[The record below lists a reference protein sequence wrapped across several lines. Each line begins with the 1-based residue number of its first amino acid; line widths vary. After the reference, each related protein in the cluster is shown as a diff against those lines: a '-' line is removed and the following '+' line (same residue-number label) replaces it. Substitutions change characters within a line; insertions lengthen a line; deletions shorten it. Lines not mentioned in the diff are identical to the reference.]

1 MMLINKKTL
10 LGILSLTA
18 IFFCASFD
26 GWQSMFLGT
35 VAAQAP
41 APTTSTFTGIAETA
55 VFFITLMEVLAF
67 IIFNFL
73 EVFLDPLFILDMV
86 ETKGLNDIWRYSR
99 NIMNVIFAFMLIAAG
114 IFTVVTGNKEVVQQK
129 FKKFILAV
137 VLVNFSWFFPR
148 VILDVAN
155 VLTATIY
162 QLPAGLNG
170 GNIDCKLPPDK
181 PGDPPKPCKI
191 ITKVR
196 YFDGCVNLPAG
207 EGWITKFGIV
217 CYTEANW
224 RSDTNTS
231 FGMLNGLV
239 INYAKLGQL
248 SRVIK
253 PNQGPANAPNKN
265 ERYKEILKFLVQ
277 VMLIML
283 LSAMLFL
290 PLAAMFVVFLIRIP
304 IMWVTICFMPFMFL
318 GFVMGDKMGNFDS
331 MKIFEHYIKAAFLP
345 TAIAV
350 PFAAGFLILT
360 EITQKPC
367 PDIAGPLCA
376 NTGPL
381 LSNVSTLWGILMILI
396 SMAIIWFGFWSALS
410 IDDIYVKATSGIK
423 SLGESLGKTAIK
435 LPLSVPIPVGG
446 GKKMSVLGVD
456 DALNRF
462 SSTLSR
468 GGSIGEAAKAASPS
482 SAAATSAS
490 AVGKVINDP
499 ASASNKKLDT
509 MIQAL
514 ERRKAGGEKFTAAQI
529 DQEIKNVFNTNQD
542 VKDGHAPG
550 TTDQA
555 FNDATNA
562 SIEFKKKIQDLQKP

>member
-207 EGWITKFGIV
+207 DGWITKFGIV

-482 SAAATSAS
+482 STAAAGATAIS
-490 AVGKVINDP
+490 KVVND
-499 ASASNKKLDT
+499 SNSVSNKHLTDIASKLDKSGT
-509 MIQAL
+509 QKTKI
-514 ERRKAGGEKFTAAQI
+514 EWDT
-529 DQEIKNVFNTNQD
+529 EIKSAYDKEVAD
-542 VKDGHAPG
+542 PKSKLKKG
-550 TTDQA
+550 TTLD
-555 FNDATNA
+555 
-562 SIEFKKKIQDLQKP
+562 EFRDSVRQNSVFADRIKKLTKP